1 MLLSIAMIYLLGL
14 TLATLFKKLNL
25 PGLIG
30 YLLAGILL
38 GPYGF
43 KLLDPKILLISS
55 DLRKIALIII
65 LLKAGLSLNL
75 DDLKKVGRP
84 AFLLSFLPASFEI
97 LAYSLI
103 APYILHISTLDA
115 LILGS
120 VLSAV
125 SPAVVVPKMVQL
137 IESGHGKDKQIPQMI
152 LAGSSLDDVFVI
164 VLFSTFTSMAISG
177 TFHAIDLIHIPL
189 EIILG
194 ITIGILTGL
203 AFSKF
208 FNSTNLDTT
217 MKVILLL
224 AISFALSELEQL
236 FKQTIPFSSLL
247 AIMTMGM
254 TLRAKQANTQPL
266 SQAFSKLWIGAQ
278 VLLFVLVGAAVDINY
293 TLQAGWNAV
302 LMIFIA
308 LAIRSIGVFLALLH
322 TNLNTKERLFTIIA
336 YLPKATVQ
344 AAIGGVPL
352 AMGLPCGQIVLSLA
366 VVAIL
371 ITAPLGALGM
381 DLTYQTF
388 LSHSKS

>member
-1 MLLSIAMIYLLGL
+1 MLLSIAMIYVLGL
-14 TLATLFKKLNL
+14 TLSTVFKKLNL

-43 KLLDPKILLISS
+43 KLLDPNILQISS

-177 TFHAIDLIHIPL
+177 TFNAIDLVHIPL

-194 ITIGILTGL
+194 ITFGIVTGL
-203 AFSKF
+203 AFTKF
-208 FNSTNLDTT
+208 FNNTKLDTT
-217 MKVILLL
+217 TKVILLL

-236 FKQTIPFSSLL
+236 LKQTIPFSSLL